1 MTGNRAF
8 RVAATGARVLTG
20 AVVAGACVV
29 GVAFGVTATWPTVV
43 HEPAQAQVTP
53 LPGDTVLVCNGD
65 LRAVGRDPSNPLE
78 MVSAATPAL
87 TVEGSS
93 GRPESSPLPAKD
105 LADGGA
111 ALRLSLI
118 HI

>member
-43 HEPAQAQVTP
+43 HPVSYTH
-53 LPGDTVLVCNGD
+53 
-65 LRAVGRDPSNPLE
+65 LRAHE
-78 MVSAATPAL
+78 T
-87 TVEGSS
+87 
-93 GRPESSPLPAKD
+93 
-105 LADGGA
+105 
-111 ALRLSLI
+111 
-118 HI
+118 